1 MNRIRQDR
9 IKEYIEEKNVV
20 TIKELQELFPEVS
33 LMTIHR
39 DLDVLEATGVVVK
52 FRGGARSVRY
62 AGDPE
67 FNVRMRDNNSG
78 KLLIARKAMELIQPH
93 SSIFLDASTS
103 NLTLARTLPDMNL
116 NIFTTG
122 PSIALE
128 LCRLHN
134 PVVTLCCGT
143 INRKNLALS
152 GQNTLEMLE
161 KINIDMAFIGV
172 SGCSVDAGFTSIMVD
187 ASALPFEENI
197 TESRRTVEYCHFYGI
212 PVEVELGALGG
223 KEDDIVGEEG
233 EGKTDPDMVVEFV
246 ERTGCDMLAVS
257 VGNVHGL
264 VAEPHIDLDLLDRI
278 HKICPVPLVMHGGSG
293 IPYPIL
299 QEARKHGLL
308 KCNFGADLRKAFIST
323 FGEAYEA
330 NHNAHDV
337 ISLSLKAVDNVAAKA
352 QELVTMINA

>member
-20 TIKELQELFPEVS
+20 SIKELQELFPEVS

-39 DLDVLEATGVVVK
+39 DLDVLGASGAVVK

-78 KLLIARKAMELIQPH
+78 KILIARKALELIQPH
-93 SSIFLDASTS
+93 SSIFLDASTT
-103 NLTLARTLPDMNL
+103 NLTLARILPDIHL

-122 PSIALE
+122 PNIALE

-134 PVVTLCCGT
+134 PVITLCCGT

-172 SGCSVDAGFTSIMVD
+172 SGCSVDAGFTCG
-187 ASALPFEENI
+187 
-197 TESRRTVEYCHFYGI
+197 TEG
-212 PVEVELGALGG
+212 
-223 KEDDIVGEEG
+223 
-233 EGKTDPDMVVEFV
+233 
-246 ERTGCDMLAVS
+246 DMLVKRLVIQKARTS
-257 VGNVHGL
+257 VVMCTQEKLRCLMPYTFATMKDVDYLISDCTMPEPFQKAAGEHGT
-264 VAEPHIDLDLLDRI
+264 
-278 HKICPVPLVMHGGSG
+278 
-293 IPYPIL
+293 IL
-299 QEARKHGLL
+299 
-308 KCNFGADLRKAFIST
+308 
-323 FGEAYEA
+323 Y
-330 NHNAHDV
+330 
-337 ISLSLKAVDNVAAKA
+337 
-352 QELVTMINA
+352 

>member
-1 MNRIRQDR
+1 MNRIRQDQ

-20 TIKELQELFPEVS
+20 TIRELQELFPNVS

-39 DLDVLEATGVVVK
+39 DLDALEASGAIVK

-78 KLLIARKAMELIQPH
+78 KNLIAKKAMELIQPH
-93 SSIFLDASTS
+93 SSIFLDASTT
-103 NLTLARTLPDMNL
+103 NLALARNLPDMNL

-172 SGCSVDAGFTSIMVD
+172 SGCSVDAGFTCG
-187 ASALPFEENI
+187 
-197 TESRRTVEYCHFYGI
+197 TEG
-212 PVEVELGALGG
+212 
-223 KEDDIVGEEG
+223 
-233 EGKTDPDMVVEFV
+233 
-246 ERTGCDMLAVS
+246 DMLVKRLVIQKARTS
-257 VGNVHGL
+257 VVMCTQEKL
-264 VAEPHIDLDLLDRI
+264 RCLMPYTFATMRDVDYLISDAPLPEP
-278 HKICPVPLVMHGGSG
+278 
-293 IPYPIL
+293 
-299 QEARKHGLL
+299 
-308 KCNFGADLRKAFIST
+308 F
-323 FGEAYEA
+323 
-330 NHNAHDV
+330 
-337 ISLSLKAVDNVAAKA
+337 LKAAG
-352 QELVTMINA
+352 ECGTTLL